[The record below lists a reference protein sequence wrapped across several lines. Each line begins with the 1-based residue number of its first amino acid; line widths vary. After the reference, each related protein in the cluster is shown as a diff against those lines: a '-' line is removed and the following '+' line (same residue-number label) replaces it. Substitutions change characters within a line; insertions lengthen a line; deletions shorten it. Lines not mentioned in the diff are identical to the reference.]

1 MSVGLPWAHR
11 AHGIPEEEYMDIAVE
26 QIEIADTPGSFSVT
40 PDGATVVEVNILHE
54 EHSELMRILKTYNIM
69 DKALCF
75 QITDAFDGMYMNA
88 LSGNNVVYDNV
99 ISLEMLN
106 HVCTNYVSI
115 ARTELS
121 VNYGHMNVSH
131 RSS

>member
-1 MSVGLPWAHR
+1 
-11 AHGIPEEEYMDIAVE
+11 
-26 QIEIADTPGSFSVT
+26 
-40 PDGATVVEVNILHE
+40 
-54 EHSELMRILKTYNIM
+54 MRILKTYNIM

-121 VNYGHMNVSH
+121 ANYGHMNVSH